1 MNGIL
6 DGRAALVLGLDD
18 IGEGIATRFAR
29 EGATLAVVHPQ
40 EHTATVGEL
49 VSSAAADLGRLD
61 VLVCNLLP
69 SATCRALADLDEAAM
84 DDALACVRA
93 TLAAMRAALPWL
105 RESGRGRIVIVG
117 HRYGE
122 SIGESLGAYNAAAW
136 GLVGLARTAAVEW
149 GPHQVATN
157 VLVPLARTAEFEAAR
172 ARRPGVVDR
181 LVDQLPLR
189 CVGDPVEDV
198 GGAAALLASD
208 AMCWVNGE
216 VVYADGG
223 QHVAGPVLNPAR
235 FAT

>member
-1 MNGIL
+1 M
-6 DGRAALVLGLDD
+6 R
-18 IGEGIATRFAR
+18 RSPS
-29 EGATLAVVHPQ
+29 VHPQ
-40 EHTATVGEL
+40 DCTATIGEL
-49 VSSAAADLGRLD
+49 VSGAAGDLGRLD

-69 SATCRALADLDEAAM
+69 SSHACPLADLDDASM
-84 DDALACVRA
+84 DDALASVRA

-105 RESGRGRIVIVG
+105 RDSGRGRIVIVG

-122 SIGESLGAYNAAAW
+122 SVSESLGAYNAAAW
-136 GLVGLARTAAVEW
+136 GLVGLARAAAVEW

-172 ARRPGVVDR
+172 TRRPGVVDR

-189 CVGDPVEDV
+189 RVGDPVEDV

-208 AMCWVNGE
+208 TMCWVNGE
-216 VVYADGG
+216 IVYADGG

>member
-1 MNGIL
+1 MSGIL
-6 DGRAALVLGLDD
+6 EGRAALVLGLDD
-18 IGEGIATRFAR
+18 VGEGIARRFAR
-29 EGATLAVVHPQ
+29 EGATLAAIDPQ
-40 EHTATVGEL
+40 ANTATIGGL
-49 VSSAAADLGRLD
+49 VSGAAGDLGRLD

-69 SATCRALADLDEAAM
+69 SSHARPLADLD
-84 DDALACVRA
+84 DPSIDHALGSVRG

-105 RESGRGRIVIVG
+105 RDSGRGRIVLIG

-122 SIGESLGAYNAAAW
+122 SVGESLGAYNAAAW

-149 GPHQVATN
+149 GPHQIATN

-172 ARRPGVVDR
+172 SRRPGVVDR

-189 CVGDPVEDV
+189 RVGDPVEDI
-198 GGAAALLASD
+198 GAAAALLASD

-216 VVYADGG
+216 IVYADGG